1 MTARARKRLIA
12 ILGGG
17 AVTLVSSPVRA
28 DDLREA
34 LAAAYRTN
42 PILQAA
48 RADQRA
54 VDEAVP
60 LALSAGRPAAR
71 ASADYSEAIDQTAP
85 GTTPMRQATA
95 GVSLTVPLYSSGL
108 VKHQVRAAERRVEA
122 GQADLRATESAV
134 FGQTVA
140 AYMDVL
146 LNEAVAALN
155 RKNVEVLAANLQAT
169 RDRFT
174 IGDLTRTDVAQSGAR
189 LAAARSDA
197 RSAEA
202 NLGNARERYVQVV
215 GHAPGELAPP
225 PPLPGFPASAEE
237 AVEVALRHNPD
248 IVAAQARTR
257 AASSDVDVAGAG
269 RLPQISVSLA
279 GSYANFL
286 GSNPVPLA
294 AQRTAG
300 LTIGLSGSIPLF
312 QGGRPAAER
321 RQAQGRASAALER
334 EIGAERDVIAQ
345 VRSAFQSWLAA
356 NDLIVSSQ
364 AGIDAAALGLR
375 GVRAE
380 NGVGTRTILD
390 VLNAEQELL
399 NANVRLVTARRNAYV
414 AGFALLAAMGRAE
427 ARDLG
432 LEGGALYDPALNY
445 RRVRGKWRDW
455 DDDPAPIARSTRT
468 AGTAAQDGR
477 VP

>member
-1 MTARARKRLIA
+1 MTARKRNLLAAALVGGTA
-12 ILGGG
+12 IQ
-17 AVTLVSSPVRA
+17 ASSPVRA

-34 LAAAYRTN
+34 LTAAYRTN

-54 VDEAVP
+54 ADEAVP

-71 ASADYSEAIDQTAP
+71 ATADYSEVIDEAAP
-85 GTTPMRQATA
+85 GTVPRRQVTSS
-95 GVSLTVPLYSSGL
+95 VSLSVPLYSGGL

-122 GQADLRATESAV
+122 GQADLRGTESAV
-134 FGQTVA
+134 LGQAVA
-140 AYMDVL
+140 AYMDVI
-146 LNEAVAALN
+146 LNQAVAVLN

-169 RDRFT
+169 RDRFG
-174 IGDLTRTDVAQSGAR
+174 IGDVTRTDVAQSEAR

-202 NLGNARERYVQVV
+202 NLANARERYVQTV
-215 GHAPGELAPP
+215 GHPPGELAPP
-225 PPLPGFPASAEE
+225 PPLPGFPATAED
-237 AVEVALRHNPD
+237 AVDIALQDNPD
-248 IVAAQARTR
+248 IIAARARTR
-257 AASSDVDVAGAG
+257 AAGIDVDVAGAG
-269 RLPQISVSLA
+269 RLPQISAVMG

-294 AQRTAG
+294 AQSTAG
-300 LTIGLSGSIPLF
+300 LTVGFSGSIPLF

-334 EIGAERDVIAQ
+334 EIGTERDVIAQ
-345 VRSAFQSWLAA
+345 TRSAFQSWLAA
-356 NDLIVSSQ
+356 NDLILSSQ
-364 AGIDAAALGLR
+364 AGIDAAALSLQ

-380 NGVGTRTILD
+380 NSVGNRTILD
-390 VLNAEQELL
+390 ILNAEQELM

-414 AGFALLAAMGRAE
+414 AGFALLAAMGKAE

-432 LEGGALYDPALNY
+432 FEGGVLYDPEVNY
-445 RRVRGKWRDW
+445 RRVRSKWLDW
-455 DDDPAPIARSTRT
+455 DDDPAPVVTASRT
-468 AGTAAQDGR
+468 AGTAVQNGA